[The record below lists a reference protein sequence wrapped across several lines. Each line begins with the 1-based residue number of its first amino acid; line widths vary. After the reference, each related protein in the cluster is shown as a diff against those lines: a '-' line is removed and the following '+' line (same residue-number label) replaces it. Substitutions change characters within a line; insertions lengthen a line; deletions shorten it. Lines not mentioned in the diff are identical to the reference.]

1 MSGSTPSRSGA
12 SVVLT
17 TKGDIA
23 GYDTERTRIP
33 IGSNDQVLTADS
45 TNAKGV
51 AWKTNPDITPPTST
65 KGDLSGYSTS
75 QTRIPIGSNDQ
86 MLVADS
92 SVALGL
98 AWKTATASL
107 ISDFDTEVA
116 NNSAVSANTAKTGI
130 TSSQAS
136 AIVANTAKTGITS
149 SQASAI
155 VANSAKTGITS
166 SQASAIVANTAKTG
180 ITSSQASAITANTAK
195 TGITSSQAS
204 AITANTAKTTNAT
217 HSGEVTGSGALTIA
231 NNIVDE
237 ANLKV
242 SNAPTNGY
250 MLTAQ
255 SGNTGGLTW
264 AQSGGAT
271 VTSQNDYLA
280 STVNSNWSSSPV
292 DSGLSITLAN
302 RSGGKFL
309 ATAMLKGTVS
319 GSSSRNIGVRFVEGS
334 TNKSIITGIQG
345 TSSAQLFPLFLSGSL
360 SGQVIKIQ
368 YYDPAGNT
376 VYLHA
381 NSSLDVI
388 EIS

>member
-1 MSGSTPSRSGA
+1 M
-12 SVVLT
+12 
-17 TKGDIA
+17 
-23 GYDTERTRIP
+23 
-33 IGSNDQVLTADS
+33 
-45 TNAKGV
+45 
-51 AWKTNPDITPPTST
+51 
-65 KGDLSGYSTS
+65 
-75 QTRIPIGSNDQ
+75 
-86 MLVADS
+86 
-92 SVALGL
+92 
-98 AWKTATASL
+98 
-107 ISDFDTEVA
+107 
-116 NNSAVSANTAKTGI
+116 
-130 TSSQAS
+130 
-136 AIVANTAKTGITS
+136 
-149 SQASAI
+149 
-155 VANSAKTGITS
+155 
-166 SQASAIVANTAKTG
+166 
-180 ITSSQASAITANTAK
+180 
-195 TGITSSQAS
+195 
-204 AITANTAKTTNAT
+204 
-217 HSGEVTGSGALTIA
+217 TGSGALTIA

-271 VTSQNDYLA
+271 VTSQNDYLS